1 MFYVSTK
8 VLLQL
13 CLFQDQL
20 NHVFV
25 IKGFYLPEFVRFDV
39 YLSFRWICG
48 FFMFTLH
55 PHLLI
60 FNITETNVLDKP

>member
-8 VLLQL
+8 VLLHL
-13 CLFQDQL
+13 CLFQDQI
-20 NHVFV
+20 FV
-25 IKGFYLPEFVRFDV
+25 IKGFDLPVFLRFDV

-60 FNITETNVLDKP
+60 LNITETIVLDNP